1 MVLFSELSYLV
12 TPYPF
17 VYINFFLYTDVKIR
31 QNNLLRED
39 NPMI

>member
-17 VYINFFLYTDVKIR
+17 VYINFFYIR
-31 QNNLLRED
+31 MSKSDRT
-39 NPMI
+39 IY